1 MKLGTSKRV
10 CPVDSNYCDCPH
22 QISEHERFSKI
33 FPSSWLVCL
42 FVGLGYY
49 VLTLS
54 VVSASSLCSKET
66 FDTIVN
72 MKYLGDLVEVVNT
85 KWSKEKEKG

>member
-1 MKLGTSKRV
+1 M
-10 CPVDSNYCDCPH
+10 
-22 QISEHERFSKI
+22 
-33 FPSSWLVCL
+33 VCL

-49 VLTLS
+49 ILYFCPSS
-54 VVSASSLCSKET
+54 VFSASSLCSKET
-66 FDTIVN
+66 SDTIVN